1 MKGLKYMEYKLLG
14 LPMHHGADSIGLN
27 FGINE
32 LKKLEKEKNYYIEKL
47 DIVTESESFE
57 NKYIKYINSIVQN
70 CENLAKKVNDVVS
83 SGKIPITIGGDHSI
97 AMGSILGVA
106 KEKEIG
112 VMWVDAHGDSNTDKT
127 TVTGNIHGM
136 PLAAVQGYGHE
147 KLINIFNNNRKIKSE
162 NIVIFGARDLDYRE
176 KLFIEKLGIK
186 IVYFTDI
193 EKNGLESEFSKAITY
208 LTERVNNNIHL
219 SFDLDVIN
227 PKILPG
233 VSIPVE
239 GGITLEQA
247 EYIFDYF
254 INNNLL
260 SSADIVEY
268 NPIFDEN
275 HITRDFVIKII
286 RKFYNKK

>member
-1 MKGLKYMEYKLLG
+1 MEYKLLG